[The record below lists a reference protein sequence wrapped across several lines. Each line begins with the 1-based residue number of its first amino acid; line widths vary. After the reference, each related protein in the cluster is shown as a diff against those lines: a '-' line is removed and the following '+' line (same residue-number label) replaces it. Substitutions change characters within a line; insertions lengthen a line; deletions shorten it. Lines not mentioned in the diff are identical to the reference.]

1 MGKRHEYS
9 YIGSKALAYIQEITV
24 KFIMSYLSLLEQ
36 FLQQESQSS
45 LEKKKILELY
55 IRLAGGSSE
64 ETKARYAQMN
74 CGNRPPITSLGL
86 QSAGRGLQGCG
97 VATGRNGWGC
107 PVPGTF
113 GPSQLK
119 PTHCSTG

>member
-1 MGKRHEYS
+1 
-9 YIGSKALAYIQEITV
+9 
-24 KFIMSYLSLLEQ
+24 MSYLSLLEQ

-74 CGNRPPITSLGL
+74 CGNRPPHYQPGPAECWQRAAGLWGGHWEEWLGL
-86 QSAGRGLQGCG
+86 PCARHI
-97 VATGRNGWGC
+97 W
-107 PVPGTF
+107 
-113 GPSQLK
+113 SQ
-119 PTHCSTG
+119 PA

>member
-1 MGKRHEYS
+1 
-9 YIGSKALAYIQEITV
+9 
-24 KFIMSYLSLLEQ
+24 MSYLSLLEQ

-55 IRLAGGSSE
+55 IRLARGSSE

-86 QSAGRGLQGCG
+86 QSAGRGL
-97 VATGRNGWGC
+97 WGGLWEEWLGLPC
-107 PVPGTF
+107 ARHIWSQPAQTNPLQHRLSPPAVYGTPL
-113 GPSQLK
+113 GKQ
-119 PTHCSTG
+119 T

>member
-74 CGNRPPITSLGL
+74 CGNRPPHYQPGPAECW
-86 QSAGRGLQGCG
+86 QRAAGCG